1 MVNIPDI
8 RQKFGGSARIIVP
21 KTMVVGKP
29 KERLALVTS
38 LDQEM
43 YDSDEIAEK
52 LDYENSSGVTH
63 LGINLEEIA
72 GRRLG
77 ECSVVLSSEFLGRF
91 NVIIF
96 SKELCNSLSSPK
108 AVVAYSLGDQIFFC
122 ASGPAF
128 LEKYGRNYFNK

>member
-1 MVNIPDI
+1 MRLFLALGNVSIVKLSQFYIYCGKVKKELVNIPDI
-8 RQKFGGSARIIVP
+8 RQKF
-21 KTMVVGKP
+21 
-29 KERLALVTS
+29 
-38 LDQEM
+38 
-43 YDSDEIAEK
+43 
-52 LDYENSSGVTH
+52 DYENSSGVTH

-91 NVIIF
+91 NVITF

>member
-1 MVNIPDI
+1 MRLFLALGNVSIVKLSQFYIYCGKVKKELVNIPDI

-52 LDYENSSGVTH
+52 LDYENQ
-63 LGINLEEIA
+63 
-72 GRRLG
+72 R
-77 ECSVVLSSEFLGRF
+77 
-91 NVIIF
+91 
-96 SKELCNSLSSPK
+96 
-108 AVVAYSLGDQIFFC
+108 Q
-122 ASGPAF
+122 
-128 LEKYGRNYFNK
+128 